1 MSFGLYLHLPYCR
14 SICPYCAFATAPL
27 HHAEPERFLA
37 ALDRELQ
44 AARATDGPWARPV
57 TIYVGGGTPT
67 ALDAPTLL
75 RFLAWLRASFDLSA
89 VREWTVEANP
99 EGLTDEKLAL
109 LLEAGVGR
117 LSLGVQSLEPP
128 VLKALGRIH
137 TAEKALD
144 AIDRARRAGFTRIS
158 ADLIVAVPG
167 ETTEGLARGVEAI
180 VERGVTHLS
189 AYSLQ
194 VEPNTPFAAKV
205 ARGALAPPG
214 DDVAADRYALLD
226 SLLLPR
232 GFRHY
237 EVSNYALPGLESR
250 HNEGY
255 WIRRPYLGLG
265 PGAHSFEGTRRWAN
279 EHDTRRY
286 LERVEKEGL
295 PRDDLTTLEPLAAA
309 EEEVFLALRRDRG
322 MRIRR
327 LRALAGEAVDRW
339 VAWGVEAGALRV
351 DPPGRVRPTARGLLT
366 SHEIASEL
374 FVRIGEAA
382 RSCVNL
388 PRPQSD
394 AAPPA
399 GSAVEPG
406 LTPPGPPDSVGVD

>member
-1 MSFGLYLHLPYCR
+1 MTFGLYIHIPYCR

-27 HHAEPERFLA
+27 HHAEPARFLA

-44 AARATDGPWARPV
+44 AARAADGPWARPV
-57 TIYVGGGTPT
+57 TLYVGGGTPT
-67 ALDAPTLL
+67 ALDAATLR
-75 RFLAWLRASFDLSA
+75 RFLAWLHAAFDLSA
-89 VREWTVEANP
+89 LREWTVEANP
-99 EGLTDEKLAL
+99 EGLTDEKLEI

-117 LSLGVQSLEPP
+117 LSLGVQSLEAT
-128 VLKALGRIH
+128 VLKSLGRIH
-137 TAEKALD
+137 SAEKALD
-144 AIDRARRAGFTRIS
+144 AIERARRAGFGRVS

-167 ETTEGLARGVEAI
+167 ETEDGIARGVTEI

-214 DDVAADRYALLD
+214 DDAAADRYALLD
-226 SLLLPR
+226 SLLLAR

-237 EVSNYALPGLESR
+237 EVSNYAIPGFESR

-255 WIRRPYLGLG
+255 WMRRPYLGLG
-265 PGAHSFEGTRRWAN
+265 PGAHSFEGSRRWAN

-286 LERVEKEGL
+286 LERVEQVGL
-295 PRDDLTTLEPLAAA
+295 PRDDVVTLDARDAA

-322 MRIRR
+322 MRWSR
-327 LRALAGEAVDRW
+327 LRALAGAAADGW

-366 SHEIASEL
+366 SHEMSSEL
-374 FVRIGEAA
+374 FVRMG
-382 RSCVNL
+382 RH
-388 PRPQSD
+388 
-394 AAPPA
+394 
-399 GSAVEPG
+399 GGGPG
-406 LTPPGPPDSVGVD
+406 LTPPIPPGSVGAD

>member
-1 MSFGLYLHLPYCR
+1 MRFGLYIHIPYCR

-37 ALDRELQ
+37 ALDRELA
-44 AARATDGPWARPV
+44 AARAADGPWSRPV

-67 ALDAPTLL
+67 ALDERTL
-75 RFLAWLRASFDLSA
+75 RQFLAWVRASFDRSA
-89 VREWTVEANP
+89 LREWTVEANP

-109 LLEAGVGR
+109 LLEAGAGR
-117 LSLGVQSLEPP
+117 LSLGVQSLEAP
-128 VLKALGRIH
+128 VLKSLGRIH
-137 TAEKALD
+137 SAEKALD
-144 AIDRARRAGFTRIS
+144 AIDRARRAGFSMIS

-167 ETTEGLARGVEAI
+167 ETTEGIARGVEAI

-194 VEPNTPFAAKV
+194 VEPNTPFEAKV
-205 ARGALAPPG
+205 ARGALVPPG
-214 DDVAADRYALLD
+214 DDAAADRYALLD

-237 EVSNYALPGLESR
+237 EVSNYAIPGSESH

-255 WIRRPYLGLG
+255 WMRRPYLGLG
-265 PGAHSFEGTRRWAN
+265 PGAHSFDGTRRWAN

-286 LERVEKEGL
+286 LERVEAEGV
-295 PRDDLTTLEPLAAA
+295 PRDDLVTLDPRAAV

-322 MRIRR
+322 MRLTR
-327 LRALAGEAVDRW
+327 LRALAGETVDAW

-366 SHEIASEL
+366 AHEMASEL
-374 FVRIGEAA
+374 FVRMGEGT
-382 RSCVNL
+382 RSRAN
-388 PRPQSD
+388 PTHRQSD
-394 AAPPA
+394 TAPSA
-399 GSAVEPG
+399 GPD

>member
-1 MSFGLYLHLPYCR
+1 MSFGLYIHLPYCR

-27 HHAEPERFLA
+27 HHAEPARFLA
-37 ALDRELQ
+37 ALDRELT
-44 AARATDGPWARPV
+44 AARAADGPWTRPV

-75 RFLAWLRASFDLSA
+75 RFLAWIDASFDRSA

-109 LLEAGVGR
+109 LLEGGVGR
-117 LSLGVQSLEPP
+117 LSLGVQSLEAP
-128 VLKALGRIH
+128 VLRSLGRIH

-144 AIDRARRAGFTRIS
+144 AIDRARRAGFAKIS

-167 ETTEGLARGVEAI
+167 ESAEGIARGVEAI

-194 VEPNTPFAAKV
+194 IEPNTPFASKV
-205 ARGALAPPG
+205 ARGAMSPPG
-214 DDVAADRYALLD
+214 DDAAADRYALLD

-237 EVSNYALPGLESR
+237 EVSNYALPGSESR
-250 HNEGY
+250 HNQGY

-265 PGAHSFEGTRRWAN
+265 PGAHSFDGTRRWAN

-286 LERVEKEGL
+286 LDRVEREGL
-295 PRDDLTTLEPLAAA
+295 PRDDVATLDPRAAA
-309 EEEVFLALRRDRG
+309 EEALFLSLRRDRG
-322 MRIRR
+322 IRLGR
-327 LRALAGEAVDRW
+327 LRALAGATADPW
-339 VAWGVEAGALRV
+339 VAWGVGAGALRV
-351 DPPGRVRPTARGLLT
+351 DPPGRVRPTALGLLT

-374 FVRIGEAA
+374 LARMGEGARRVANPTRSQADTARMAA
-382 RSCVNL
+382 
-388 PRPQSD
+388 
-394 AAPPA
+394 
-399 GSAVEPG
+399 PG
-406 LTPPGPPDSVGVD
+406 LTPLRPPDSVGEN